1 MTLRN
6 PDLSIYPLHGNFEDD
21 ERSLKL
27 DVKYGF
33 KLIFMGD
40 IRETR

>member
-1 MTLRN
+1 MTQN
-6 PDLSIYPLHGNFEDD
+6 DDEKSGYPLHGNFEDD

-27 DVKYGF
+27 DAKYGF

-40 IRETR
+40 NRETR